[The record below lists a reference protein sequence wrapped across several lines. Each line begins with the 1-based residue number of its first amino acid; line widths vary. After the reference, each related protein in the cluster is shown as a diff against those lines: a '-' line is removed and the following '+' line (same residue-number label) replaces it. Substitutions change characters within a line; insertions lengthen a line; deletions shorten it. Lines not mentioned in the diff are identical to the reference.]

1 MSFFVVNYSNIEH
14 MLILG
19 FNYFS
24 DYRYLRLFNF
34 GNNLL
39 IICSSS
45 MDETEY
51 RFKIVM
57 NTIILMTIIS
67 MNLYIIE
74 KFP

>member
-1 MSFFVVNYSNIEH
+1 
-14 MLILG
+14 
-19 FNYFS
+19 
-24 DYRYLRLFNF
+24 
-34 GNNLL
+34 
-39 IICSSS
+39 